1 MGEKKRKKEEPWMDI
16 KTQKCVYKM
25 YKIGLLEKDHKK
37 KIRLR
42 ELAEVI
48 SKFMWEQGK
57 HNLKNSKS
65 TSLEAIKTWI
75 VLQGSTQRD

>member
-37 KIRLR
+37 KN
-42 ELAEVI
+42 
-48 SKFMWEQGK
+48 SFKGTCGT
-57 HNLKNSKS
+57 HLKIYVRARK
-65 TSLEAIKTWI
+65 A
-75 VLQGSTQRD
+75 